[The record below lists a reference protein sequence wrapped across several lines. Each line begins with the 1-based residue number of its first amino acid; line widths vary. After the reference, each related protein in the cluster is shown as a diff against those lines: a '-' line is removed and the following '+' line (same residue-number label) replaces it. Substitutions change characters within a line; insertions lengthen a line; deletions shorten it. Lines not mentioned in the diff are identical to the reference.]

1 MPKASFTKK
10 GSPSLDLS
18 FFWCVC
24 VSLFFRGGGMGW
36 AKGML
41 REGGKTEGK
50 AKTIEEK
57 FYFFLVG
64 SFY

>member
-1 MPKASFTKK
+1 
-10 GSPSLDLS
+10 
-18 FFWCVC
+18 
-24 VSLFFRGGGMGW
+24 MGW